1 MNKKLLL
8 VFAALFSCSAA
19 FAQTESS
26 LWRFYDSKNKKERI
40 VEIPHSK
47 ILPMNIIGPDDR
59 QEITGK
65 ANGFEQAAVVLEIHK
80 INDKYMYNSQCSG
93 VMVAPNIVL
102 TAAHC
107 LTGED
112 TWLESVRVIAAG
124 LPQKSDDAKSDQTKK
139 KLTFA
144 MTGKTEPA
152 KPEETPSTT
161 GDTTFP
167 SANMVKTMIPYQWE
181 PYGGIYADEL
191 HDSAANYDYGLIILD
206 SNLGFKTGWLD
217 IATTYDEEDLLHKD
231 IILLGRGHDKPKRT
245 LWRAEGR
252 IERIDFPFIYHNAD
266 SLGGNSGGPILLK
279 DDPHTILALYTFS
292 QSDNHEEYSKYPNGG
307 LCIPESVSF
316 AINWN
321 IFRKHD

>member
-8 VFAALFSCSAA
+8 VFAAILSCSAA

-26 LWRFYDSKNKKERI
+26 LWRFYDSKNKTERI

-65 ANGFEQAAVVLEIHK
+65 ANGFEQAAVVLEIHET
-80 INDKYMYNSQCSG
+80 NDKYMYDFQCSG

-167 SANMVKTMIPYQWE
+167 SANMVQTMIPYQWE
-181 PYGGIYADEL
+181 PYDDIYANKL
-191 HDSAANYDYGLIILD
+191 HDSAASYDYGLIILD
-206 SNLGFKTGWLD
+206 SNLGIKTGWLN
-217 IATTYDEEDLLHKD
+217 IATTYNEEDLLHKD

-245 LWRAEGR
+245 LWRADGR
-252 IERIDFPFIYHNAD
+252 IHKVDAKFVFHDAD
-266 SLGGNSGGPILLK
+266 MVGGNSGGPILLEE
-279 DDPHTILALYTFS
+279 DPYTIVALNNFGPRAAKS
-292 QSDNHEEYSKYPNGG
+292 PEYSAPNGG
-307 LCIPESVSF
+307 LRINDEILK
-316 AINWN
+316 AIQYNG
-321 IFRKHD
+321 KEH